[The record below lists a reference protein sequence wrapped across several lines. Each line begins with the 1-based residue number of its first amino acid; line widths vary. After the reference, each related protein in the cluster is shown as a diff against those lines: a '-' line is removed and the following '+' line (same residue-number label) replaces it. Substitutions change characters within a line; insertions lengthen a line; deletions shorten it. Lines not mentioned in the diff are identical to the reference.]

1 MPREPQ
7 LTETVEPGDAGS
19 GTPEIAPGEVL
30 AGRYEIGEILGR
42 GGLAVVYRA
51 HDRELKRD
59 VALKVL
65 RADRFSS
72 ASLLRLRRE
81 VKVARDVPGDRLV
94 RIFDITTSDK
104 TVFLTMEVVEG
115 GSLDRRLSEG
125 PLLVGEAVR
134 IASQILEGLAVLH
147 QHAIVHRDVKP
158 GNVFLTSEGD
168 VKLGDFGLALP
179 LTTDETR
186 ATRDDA
192 VVGTLQYLSP
202 EQVLGREVDARS
214 DLYGLGVVLFE
225 MLTGRPPYEGRS
237 ALGAML
243 GHLRETPKVRAVRP
257 EVPRWLG
264 AVVQRLLARRPEDR
278 YPSAE
283 AARAALASKAI
294 PRSWLTRAAIAALL
308 LLAACGAAVVWLK
321 QESTNFSHLSY
332 SDDEVTAMSK
342 DGLPLWTASQVHWSN
357 SIAAQLAPSEPRRV
371 VAVLDTYRRRETATV
386 LSILDADTGNEVK
399 KVELPTAA
407 ERFHGF
413 SNTFHPRLYALDLDG
428 DGAQEIIAVY
438 GHSPWWPTYA
448 VLYEPR
454 IDRARLVFLASGH
467 HQFKGA
473 QDLDGDGKAEL
484 LLAGINNRMGW
495 YTGIAAV
502 RLVPGVNETSPWTGT
517 VIGSPDSTYVG
528 AYPAALLWYCLG
540 PRDDRLTD
548 DPATFDAA
556 RKTILLRYATKSF
569 PVSFQGF
576 PARLASTPTRLATR
590 DLAYENLR
598 ETERLSKVGFF
609 DAALSEVEAAGANAA
624 RAGDPFLA
632 DWVARVRARS
642 LVAAG
647 RYEQAERAYQELAR
661 TSEGAT
667 DAAFE
672 AGKAFHLAGLLDRAV
687 EWYRRGFGRGGSA
700 NAGRNKW
707 EMLESAVLA
716 LAELGRYRDAQIA
729 VDDFAAAYGEDGN
742 TDLLRGFL
750 LWQQGVPPALPD
762 RSSERLQ
769 DLHAYWD
776 LEIQLAN
783 GGDPRSLMPKVDQS
797 LTSSSEAD
805 PMLLSL
811 KAELLGRTGRKS
823 KAAQVAEEGYEL
835 ARQQRRELT
844 GVCAHFRLIA
854 LRTAAFSRAVGNES
868 RAREIEAE
876 LAEWLEKRS

>member
-1 MPREPQ
+1 MPMEPP

-51 HDRELKRD
+51 RDRELKRD
-59 VALKVL
+59 VALKAL
-65 RADRFSS
+65 RADRFSA

-81 VKVARDVPGDRLV
+81 VQVARDVTSDRLV
-94 RIFDITTSDK
+94 RIFDITASESS
-104 TVFLTMEVVEG
+104 VFLTMEVVEG
-115 GSLDRRLSEG
+115 GSLDRRLGEG
-125 PLLVGEAVR
+125 RLPVGEAVR

-147 QHAIVHRDVKP
+147 QRAIVHRDVKP
-158 GNVFLTSEGD
+158 GNVFLTPDGD

-179 LTTDETR
+179 LATEETR
-186 ATRDDA
+186 ATRHDA
-192 VVGTLQYLSP
+192 VVGTLPYLSP

-214 DLYGLGVVLFE
+214 DLYSLGVVLFE
-225 MLTGRPPYEGRS
+225 MLTGRHPYEGRS

-243 GHLRETPKVRAVRP
+243 GHLRETPDVRALRP

-283 AARAALASKAI
+283 AVRTALESKAI
-294 PRSWLTRAAIAALL
+294 PRSWFTRAAIAALL
-308 LLAACGAAVVWLK
+308 LLAACSAAMVWL
-321 QESTNFSHLSY
+321 EPEPTNFSHLSY
-332 SDDEVTAMSK
+332 SEEGASAMSK
-342 DGLPLWTASQVHWSN
+342 DGRRLWTASQVHSSN
-357 SIAAQLAPSEPRRV
+357 SIAAQLAPGEPHRV
-371 VAVLDTYRRRETATV
+371 VAVLDAYRRRETATV
-386 LSILDADTGNEVK
+386 LSILDADTGSEVK

-413 SNTFHPRLYALDLDG
+413 SNTFHPRLYAFDLDG

-438 GHSPWWPTYA
+438 THSPWWPTYA

-473 QDLDGDGKAEL
+473 KDLDGDGKAEL

-502 RLVPGVNETSPWTGT
+502 RLVPEVNDPSPWTGPAA
-517 VIGSPDSTYVG
+517 GSPDDNYFG
-528 AYPAALLWYCLG
+528 AYPAALLWYSLG
-540 PRDDRLTD
+540 PRDDRLTE
-548 DPATFDAA
+548 DPATFDVA
-556 RKTILLRYATKSF
+556 RETILLRYTGKSF
-569 PVSFQGF
+569 MIGFQGF
-576 PARLASTPTRLATR
+576 PAFLAATPMRLAARER
-590 DLAYENLR
+590 AYESLR
-598 ETERLSKVGFF
+598 ETERLLKVGFF
-609 DAALSEVEAAGANAA
+609 DEALSEVEVAGANAA

-632 DWVARVRARS
+632 DWAARVRARS

-647 RYEQAERAYQELAR
+647 RHEPAERAYQELTR
-661 TSEGAT
+661 TSEAAT

-700 NAGRNKW
+700 NAGRGKW
-707 EMLESAVLA
+707 EVLEGAVLA
-716 LAELGRYRDAQIA
+716 LAELGRDQDAQAAI
-729 VDDFAAAYGEDGN
+729 DDFVAAYGDGALS
-742 TDLLRGFL
+742 DQWRRFL
-750 LWQQGVPPALPD
+750 LWRKGEPPTLPN
-762 RSSERLQ
+762 Q
-769 DLHAYWD
+769 DLELLLDLHRYWE
-776 LEIQLAN
+776 LEIRLAA
-783 GGDPRSLMPKVDQS
+783 GGEPRSLVAQVDRS
-797 LTSSSEAD
+797 LLLTSESA

-811 KAELLGRTGRKS
+811 KAELLARAGRNPE
-823 KAAQVAEEGYEL
+823 AARVANEGYEL
-835 ARQQRRELT
+835 AKQQRRELT

-854 LRTAAFSRAVGNES
+854 QRAAAFSRAAGDES

-876 LAEWLEKRS
+876 LAQWLETRG